1 MAKYLVLIYGDEQ
14 AWDARTPEERSAN
27 EAGHAKFAA
36 TAGARIV
43 GGEELEASS
52 TATTL
57 RRGAHGGLAV
67 TDGPFLET
75 KEVLGGFYLLS
86 AGDLDEAI
94 ALAQDLPELS
104 TQHGAVEVRPVVE
117 RSMSSS

>member
-14 AWDARTPEERSAN
+14 AWDGRTPDELSAN
-27 EAGHAKFAA
+27 HAGHRSFASA
-36 TAGARIV
+36 AGARIV

-57 RRGAHGGLAV
+57 RRGSNGGLTV

-75 KEVLGGFYLLS
+75 KEVLGGFYLLT
-86 AGDLDEAI
+86 ADDLDEAI
-94 ALAQDLPELS
+94 ALAQRLPELS
-104 TQHGAVEVRPVVE
+104 TAHSAVEVRPVVE